1 MTTPEESA
9 GKTPKTDQVIKNP
22 ERSTT
27 ETPRTVDAGRREG
40 DDRDEE
46 KPDPSA

>member
-27 ETPRTVDAGRREG
+27 ETPRTVDRDRREG
-40 DDRDEE
+40 DDRGEE
-46 KPDPSA
+46 RRDTAS